1 MQWRILEALEPFQHH
16 RWLAATLPTCT
27 SSSPQRSMIWSVSA
41 PTCASKT
48 PPASEI
54 AALVCSRSAA
64 VWKSGVCT
72 RSPNGINPARRPS
85 ALASREGSAPCS
97 SRASS
102 SGVRPCPWWPGMRT
116 TFPAS
121 ASVSRDRSAHPSH
134 GETPARSGSCSGQNP
149 DKCYAVR
156 TQESSPAVGHPDAA
170 RMISVSVMLH
180 VDNNTYSMLTVFWS
194 LLRDRVFGHMLLLFL
209 HRYLLIHLTGGYCW
223 SSPRRRQEHLANVLL
238 CFKYHRNNFCSIK

>member
-1 MQWRILEALEPFQHH
+1 
-16 RWLAATLPTCT
+16 
-27 SSSPQRSMIWSVSA
+27 MIWSVSA

-54 AALVCSRSAA
+54 AALVRSRSAA
-64 VWKSGVCT
+64 VWKSGLCT

-97 SRASS
+97 SGASS

-121 ASVSRDRSAHPSH
+121 ASVSRDRSEHPSH
-134 GETPARSGSCSGQNP
+134 GETPARSGSCGGQNP

-156 TQESSPAVGHPDAA
+156 AQESSPAVGHPDAA

-180 VDNNTYSMLTVFWS
+180 VDNNTYGMLTVFWS
-194 LLRDRVFGHMLLLFL
+194 LLWDRVFGHMLLLFL
-209 HRYLLIHLTGGYCW
+209 HRYLLIHLTGVFYNLNAAAQARLTAGAQRTLWAVCSTAWFGWGPPVGLTGY
-223 SSPRRRQEHLANVLL
+223 VLG
-238 CFKYHRNNFCSIK
+238 